1 MVFLDI
7 TMKTICNLGGDWGWK
22 ISICAIL
29 FLFVS
34 IGSAE
39 PVSLTGSSGKK
50 VDFAILKEATP
61 KGITAHMTE
70 DGPLMG
76 IPWDKLDLPALKRE
90 HPLIYA
96 AYEQSQAGETI
107 DLQTLSDT
115 SKQPEATVTDENGR
129 KSTYPGWFD
138 TSVSG
143 VTYLMQMPVGE
154 PRGVLFVGQG
164 DDGFASTYL
173 LGKDMGTGP
182 WADIQNKYGL
192 AVMTYHFTTGDR
204 RDPTNNPDFIFA
216 GKGSGAAVLK
226 AINDIAIKS
235 KQESLIDAPIALF
248 GSGKV
253 GGGFA
258 YNFTQWVPERVM
270 TAVVAKG
277 GFYDQEATEASA
289 KVPMLFI
296 WGEYSNAHE
305 IWGSEND
312 AKKVLAENASLKP
325 NWTSGREFRG
335 NDMMNLACEYFAVKY
350 LESIIERRIPEKVEK
365 KPEPEPEEGA
375 ENAEGAEAK
384 EGEEEE
390 EPEPETPPLPVF
402 PEIERS
408 KGFVGN
414 VETGEAIKMKDP
426 SAELGEDETFI
437 PQGQFVTD
445 WKKFVT
451 GQFRP
456 PPPPGG

>member
-1 MVFLDI
+1 
-7 TMKTICNLGGDWGWK
+7 MKAICNLGGDWGRR
-22 ISICAIL
+22 ILSCAIL

-34 IGSAE
+34 IGNAE
-39 PVSLTGSSGKK
+39 PVSLMGSTGKR
-50 VDFAILKEATP
+50 VEFAILKEATP

-76 IPWDKLDLPALKRE
+76 IPWDKLDLNVLKRE
-90 HPLIYA
+90 HPLIFA
-96 AYEQSQAGETI
+96 AYEQSQTGETI

-115 SKQPEATVTDENGR
+115 SKQPEATVTDAQGR

-138 TSVSG
+138 TSISG

-164 DDGFASTYL
+164 DDGYASTYL

-182 WADIQNKYGL
+182 WAPVQNKYNL
-192 AVMTYHFTTGDR
+192 AVMTYHFTTGDG
-204 RDPTNNPDFIFA
+204 RDPTSTPDFIFA

-226 AINDIAIKS
+226 AINDIAIKA
-235 KQESLIDAPIALF
+235 KQESLLDAPIALF

-253 GGGFA
+253 GGGFV
-258 YNFTQWVPERVM
+258 YNFAQWAPERVM
-270 TAVVAKG
+270 AAVVAKG
-277 GFYDQEATEASA
+277 AFYDQKPTAESV

-296 WGEYSNAHE
+296 WGQYSNIHE
-305 IWGSEND
+305 IWGSKNAAEQ
-312 AKKVLAENASLKP
+312 VLGEYASMVP
-325 NWTSGREFRG
+325 NWTSGREYRG
-335 NDMMNLACEYFAVKY
+335 TDEMNLACQHFAVKY
-350 LESIIERRIPEKVEK
+350 LESIIEMRIPEKVEK
-365 KPEPEPEEGA
+365 KPEPEPEEG
-375 ENAEGAEAK
+375 EEGEKSAGEGEAK

-390 EPEPETPPLPVF
+390 PEPEAPPLPVF
-402 PEIERS
+402 PEVDRS

-414 VETGEAIKMKDP
+414 VKTGEALKIKDP
-426 SAELGEDETFI
+426 SAPLGENETFI

-451 GQFRP
+451 GEFTP
-456 PPPPGG
+456 PPPPGI